1 MAGSPEFDINHPAE
15 MDYPEHERTY
25 SRFLAMT
32 KWGSAAIIA
41 ILVGML
47 VGLIMGAGVIA
58 SVFSFLIVLV
68 IAWVIFR

>member
-1 MAGSPEFDINHPAE
+1 MAGTPEFDINNPAE

-25 SRFLAMT
+25 SRFLAKT

-58 SVFSFLIVLV
+58 SVLAFAIVLAV
-68 IAWVIFR
+68 AWLVFR

>member
-1 MAGSPEFDINHPAE
+1 MAGTPEFDINNPAE

-32 KWGSAAIIA
+32 KWGSATILA

-47 VGLIMGAGVIA
+47 VGLIAGAGVIA
-58 SVFSFLIVLV
+58 SVFSFLIVMA
-68 IAWVIFR
+68 IAWIVFR